1 MLKTVQKARSNS
13 YIYFLTGDESW
24 FYLQSVHDLI
34 WLQRDEE
41 PPVKEKKMI
50 DSPKMM
56 LTVFWNPEGFLIS
69 NVLPPHQKFN
79 SEYFI
84 NQILQ
89 PIYEK
94 LSSKAEYFRKTIT
107 LHFDNSKV
115 HTSGKVQEYMNSHN
129 MKRAVE
135 PPYLPDIAPSEFFLF
150 GYLKEI
156 LKGSKFETPEE
167 LKNAINVIL
176 ISIPPD
182 LLNSVF
188 LKWEVKLQMVID
200 ANGNYLEE

>member
-1 MLKTVQKARSNS
+1 M
-13 YIYFLTGDESW
+13 
-24 FYLQSVHDLI
+24 QSDYNLI

-50 DSPKMM
+50 NSPKML
-56 LTVFWNPEGFLIS
+56 LTVFWNPKGFLIS
-69 NVLPPHQKFN
+69 NFLPPHQKFN

-89 PIYEK
+89 PMYEK
-94 LSSKAEYFRKTIT
+94 LSSKAEFFGKIIT

-129 MKRAVE
+129 MKRAVQ
-135 PPYLPDIAPSEFFLF
+135 PPYSPDIAPSDFFLF

-167 LKNAINVIL
+167 LKNGIDEIL
-176 ISIPPD
+176 ISIPPG

-188 LKWEVKLQMVID
+188 LKWEVRLQMVID